1 MKYFIIAGEASGDL
15 HASNLMAALKRQ
27 DEQADFCFLGG
38 DLMQAQGGKMVRHY
52 KEMAYMGFIPV
63 ILHARS
69 ILKNMKD
76 CKQAIKDYQPDIL
89 ILVDYPSFNL
99 KMAEYTKKNVKK
111 TSVFYYISPKLWAW
125 KEYRLKSIKKYVD
138 RVYSILPFEVDWYRE
153 RGYEVDYVGNPCVDA
168 VRGYR
173 QKYATRKD
181 FLGNIGLEDKPI
193 MALLAGS
200 RMQEIDSSLPV
211 MLETAAKYGDYQ
223 VVVAGAPSI
232 EHSVYDRYLKGYNA
246 KVVYGETYELLIHS
260 ELAIVTSGTATLE
273 TALMR
278 VPQVVVYKM
287 GGGKL
292 VHKFF
297 EKILNVKYISLVNLI
312 TNRRLVTELV
322 VEEVTVERVTEEV
335 EKLRNAEYRNNVL
348 QGYDELIKTLGEE
361 PVSKKAARMMLQN
374 YRSKIVL

>member
-374 YRSKIVL
+374 YRSKMVL

>member
-15 HASNLMAALKRQ
+15 HASNLMSALKQQ
-27 DEQADFCFLGG
+27 DEQAEFCFLGG

-76 CKQAIKDYQPDIL
+76 CKQAIKDFQPDVL

-99 KMAEYTKKNVKK
+99 KMAEYTKKNLKQTFVY
-111 TSVFYYISPKLWAW
+111 YYISPKLWAW

-138 RVYSILPFEVDWYRE
+138 RVYSILPFEVEWYRE

-168 VRGYR
+168 VRGYQ
-173 QKYATRKD
+173 QKYGTRKE
-181 FLGNIGLEDKPI
+181 FLNNIGLEDKPI

-211 MLETAAKYGDYQ
+211 MLETASKYEDYQ

-232 EHSVYDRYLKGYNA
+232 EHNVYDQYLKGYNA
-246 KVVYGETYELLIHS
+246 KVVYGETYELLKHS

-312 TNRRLVTELV
+312 TNKRLVTELV
-322 VEEVTVERVTEEV
+322 VEEVTVKRVTEEV
-335 EKLRNAEYRNNVL
+335 EKLRNEEYRATVL
-348 QGYDELIKTLGEE
+348 QGYDELIKTLGSE
-361 PVSKKAARMMLQN
+361 PVSEKAARLMLQN
-374 YRSKIVL
+374 YRLK

>member
-111 TSVFYYISPKLWAW
+111 TFVFYYISPKLWAW

-374 YRSKIVL
+374 YRSKMVL

>member
-38 DLMQAQGGKMVRHY
+38 DLMQAQGGKMIRHY
-52 KEMAYMGFIPV
+52 KDMAYMGFIPV
-63 ILHARS
+63 ILHART

-76 CKQAIKDYQPDIL
+76 CKQAIQDYQPDIL

-99 KMAEYTKKNVKK
+99 QMAEFTKKNLKQTAVY
-111 TSVFYYISPKLWAW
+111 YYISPKLWAW

-138 RVYSILPFEVDWYRE
+138 KVYSILPFEVEWYKE

-168 VRGYR
+168 VRSYQ
-173 QKYATRKD
+173 QKYASRKE
-181 FLGNIGLEDKPI
+181 FLSSIGLEDKPVL
-193 MALLAGS
+193 ALLAGS
-200 RMQEIDSSLPV
+200 RMQEINSSLPV
-211 MLETAAKYGDYQ
+211 MLETAAKYDEYQ

-232 EHSVYDRYLKGYNA
+232 EHSVYEQYLKGYKA
-246 KVVYGETYELLIHS
+246 KVVYGETYELLKHA

-297 EKILNVKYISLVNLI
+297 EKILTINYISLVNLI
-312 TNRRLVTELV
+312 TNKRLVTELV
-322 VEEVTVERVTEEV
+322 VEEVTVKRVTEEV
-335 EKLRNAEYRNNVL
+335 EKLRNAEYRASVL
-348 QGYDELIKTLGEE
+348 QGYDELIKTLGTE
-361 PVSKKAARMMLQN
+361 PVSEKAARMMMQN
-374 YRSKIVL
+374 YRSK

>member
-38 DLMQAQGGKMVRHY
+38 DLMQAQGGKMIRHY
-52 KEMAYMGFIPV
+52 KDMAYMGFIPV
-63 ILHARS
+63 ILHART

-76 CKQAIKDYQPDIL
+76 CKQAIQDYQPDIL

-99 KMAEYTKKNVKK
+99 QMAEFTKKNLKQTAVY
-111 TSVFYYISPKLWAW
+111 YYISPKLWAW

-138 RVYSILPFEVDWYRE
+138 KVYSILPFEVEWYKE

-168 VRGYR
+168 VRAYQ
-173 QKYATRKD
+173 QKYASRKE
-181 FLGNIGLEDKPI
+181 FLSSIGLEDKPI

-200 RMQEIDSSLPV
+200 RMQEINSSLPV
-211 MLETAAKYGDYQ
+211 MLETAAKYDEYQ

-232 EHSVYDRYLKGYNA
+232 EHSVYEQFLKGYKA
-246 KVVYGETYELLIHS
+246 KVVYGETYELLKHA

-297 EKILNVKYISLVNLI
+297 EKILTINYISLVNLI
-312 TNRRLVTELV
+312 TNKRLVTELV
-322 VEEVTVERVTEEV
+322 VEEVTVKRVTEEV
-335 EKLRNAEYRNNVL
+335 EKLRNVEYRASVM
-348 QGYDELIKTLGEE
+348 QGYDELIKTLGTE
-361 PVSKKAARMMLQN
+361 PVSEKAARMMLQN
-374 YRSKIVL
+374 YRSK

>member
-38 DLMQAQGGKMVRHY
+38 DLMQAQGGKMIRHY
-52 KEMAYMGFIPV
+52 KAMAYMGFIPV
-63 ILHARS
+63 ILHART

-76 CKQAIKDYQPDIL
+76 CKQAIQDYQPDIL

-99 KMAEYTKKNVKK
+99 QMAEFTKKNLKQTAVY
-111 TSVFYYISPKLWAW
+111 YYISPKLWAW

-138 RVYSILPFEVDWYRE
+138 KVYSILPFEVEWYKE

-168 VRGYR
+168 VRAYQ
-173 QKYATRKD
+173 QKYDNRKE
-181 FLGNIGLEDKPI
+181 FLSSIGLEDKPI

-200 RMQEIDSSLPV
+200 RMQEINSSLPV
-211 MLETAAKYGDYQ
+211 MLETAAKYDEYQ

-232 EHSVYDRYLKGYNA
+232 EHSVYEQYLKGYKA
-246 KVVYGETYELLIHS
+246 KVVYGETYELLKHA

-297 EKILNVKYISLVNLI
+297 EKILTINYISLVNLI
-312 TNRRLVTELV
+312 TNKRLVTELV
-322 VEEVTVERVTEEV
+322 VEEVTVKRVTEEV
-335 EKLRNAEYRNNVL
+335 EKLRNAEYRASVL
-348 QGYDELIKTLGEE
+348 QGYDELIKTLGTE
-361 PVSKKAARMMLQN
+361 PVSEKAARMMLQN
-374 YRSKIVL
+374 YRSK

>member
-278 VPQVVVYKM
+278 VPQVVVYKL

-374 YRSKIVL
+374 YRSKMVL